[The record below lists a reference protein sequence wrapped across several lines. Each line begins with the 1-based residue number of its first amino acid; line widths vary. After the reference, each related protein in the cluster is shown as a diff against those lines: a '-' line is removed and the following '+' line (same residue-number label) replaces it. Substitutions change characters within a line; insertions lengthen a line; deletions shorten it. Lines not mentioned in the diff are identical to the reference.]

1 MAKKIMAWV
10 LLAGFVQLLLNIMFF
25 KYYLQLSLVVYII
38 ISFGYLLYS
47 SKARRAEDLARLRNK
62 EEKEGNGEDK
72 DL

>member
-10 LLAGFVQLLLNIMFF
+10 LLAGFVLLLLNIMFF

-47 SKARRAEDLARLRNK
+47 SKARLAEDLARLRNK